1 MIISRETLHEIAASW
16 NLFSGRKFPSEG
28 AEPAAGYIIIPGI
41 LLGITASLA
50 AWSGTIVFGKPA
62 AGIAAAILFTLI
74 YELLTG
80 WNGLQDTAEFL
91 TRQLND
97 PKRFGEKAE
106 HAENKA
112 FPSYFIPVSLY
123 LLRAAAIGFTAASA
137 PGLFILILTAAYL
150 IRYELVTFSGEMH
163 EALMESTTQERNF
176 TYRLAGIVFLLEPI
190 LSFHLINFAR
200 SFLIAVVMILICV
213 FLKRKIGRDPEK
225 TDFRRLSVSFFTA
238 ELLLLYT
245 ALAVL

>member
-1 MIISRETLHEIAASW
+1 
-16 NLFSGRKFPSEG
+16 
-28 AEPAAGYIIIPGI
+28 
-41 LLGITASLA
+41 
-50 AWSGTIVFGKPA
+50 
-62 AGIAAAILFTLI
+62 
-74 YELLTG
+74 
-80 WNGLQDTAEFL
+80 
-91 TRQLND
+91 
-97 PKRFGEKAE
+97 
-106 HAENKA
+106 
-112 FPSYFIPVSLY
+112 
-123 LLRAAAIGFTAASA
+123 
-137 PGLFILILTAAYL
+137 
-150 IRYELVTFSGEMH
+150 MH
-163 EALMESTTQERNF
+163 EALMESTQQERNF